1 MVEDVLRE
9 TFLAVWRGAAPYRT
23 TTIRDMAGYRLTPT
37 DGERVD
43 MDAGPVIQADG
54 RLPGTGAGC
63 AEYTERQGATEIATA
78 PDATRH
84 ATE

>member
-1 MVEDVLRE
+1 
-9 TFLAVWRGAAPYRT
+9 
-23 TTIRDMAGYRLTPT
+23 MAGYRLTPT

-54 RLPGTGAGC
+54 RLPGTGAGRG
-63 AEYTERQGATEIATA
+63 EYTERQGAMEIATA
-78 PDATRH
+78 PDAARS